1 MIRRRIE
8 LLRQYLLHLSRRQKR
23 VLQLVVDV
31 LLIWLA
37 LWLSF
42 AVRIGAWDA
51 ARPFSG
57 HGWLFLLAPVIALP
71 IFIRLG
77 MYRAVMRYLGND
89 ALVTIAKAVTLSALV
104 LSLAVYWYRGPTAL
118 VPRSMVFNYWWL
130 SLLLL
135 GGLRLTMRQFFI
147 GDWFEPI
154 ARRRDI
160 ESGTSKVA
168 IWGRGRLVISW

>member
-8 LLRQYLLHLSRRQKR
+8 LLRHCLLHLSRRQKR
-23 VLQLVVDV
+23 VLQLAVDV

-42 AVRIGAWDA
+42 AVRMGAWDA

-77 MYRAVMRYLGND
+77 MYRAVMRYVGND

-104 LSLAVYWYRGPTAL
+104 LSLAV
-118 VPRSMVFNYWWL
+118 
-130 SLLLL
+130 
-135 GGLRLTMRQFFI
+135 
-147 GDWFEPI
+147 
-154 ARRRDI
+154 
-160 ESGTSKVA
+160 
-168 IWGRGRLVISW
+168 